1 MKQALGGKC
10 GWHIR
15 GLAYPPTPSP
25 LHMAREGKDCYE
37 PLLGSAAGGAVWEPG
52 RACLSPIHDPRA
64 KRLKNLSR
72 RGQQRAAT
80 KAPRQGRDLPHKV
93 CRPWV
98 MPNLAPDQ
106 LAAYPAVQR
115 AGLAL
120 LHAMPLRQVLQRLQ
134 TGLTRVNPK
143 KE

>member
-1 MKQALGGKC
+1 M
-10 GWHIR
+10 
-15 GLAYPPTPSP
+15 
-25 LHMAREGKDCYE
+25 DCYE